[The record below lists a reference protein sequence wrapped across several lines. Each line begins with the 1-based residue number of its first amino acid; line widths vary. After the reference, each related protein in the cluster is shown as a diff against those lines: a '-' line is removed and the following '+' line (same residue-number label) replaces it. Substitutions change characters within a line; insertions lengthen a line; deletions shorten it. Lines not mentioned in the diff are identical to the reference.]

1 MLNFRPEIECKRENY
16 GNKKKVF
23 YHDATILK
31 MMTTLIFFFIIEPF
45 VLFSDLRVKQLTV
58 RVLFTTVANSSVDL

>member
-31 MMTTLIFFFIIEPF
+31 MMTTLIFFLLLNLSFCLAIYG
-45 VLFSDLRVKQLTV
+45 LS
-58 RVLFTTVANSSVDL
+58 N